1 MPVYQPVEAARIERD
16 IARLRRHE
24 AEDYLF
30 LARRGLCRLST
41 LSAAYDEHDPT
52 NADWLAFRGMTMW
65 PVVALF
71 LHVDR
76 VAEGRPWGSVTL
88 LDYQAVAKDI
98 ATFTPLS
105 QAQRER
111 HIKLLVKRYTQRP
124 GLCSMLDMIHY
135 LKTGKE
141 VKPRWT

>member
-1 MPVYQPVEAARIERD
+1 MPVYQPVEADRIDRD
-16 IARLRRHE
+16 IARLRQHE

-41 LSAAYDEHDPT
+41 LSAAYDEHDPA
-52 NADWLAFRGMTMW
+52 NADWLAFRSMTMW

-88 LDYQAVAKDI
+88 LDYQTAAKDI
-98 ATFTPLS
+98 ATFSPLS
-105 QAQRER
+105 
-111 HIKLLVKRYTQRP
+111 
-124 GLCSMLDMIHY
+124 
-135 LKTGKE
+135 
-141 VKPRWT
+141 

>member
-1 MPVYQPVEAARIERD
+1 MPVYQPVEYGRIEQAID
-16 IARLRRHE
+16 DLE
-24 AEDYLF
+24 CGKAEDYLF

-41 LSAAYDEHDPT
+41 MTAAYDRD
-52 NADWLAFRGMTMW
+52 NFANSDWLAFRGMHLW
-65 PVVALF
+65 PIIALY

-98 ATFTPLS
+98 ATFSPLS

-135 LKTGKE
+135 LKTGE
-141 VKPRWT
+141 VKKTWT